1 MRFHSRTLN
10 LEWKKGTKR
19 PSKSNAIDLLC
30 SGLIPDEGIEREDF
44 ESYFE
49 EGKVPLQTRQAV
61 CHVAVTVPYT
71 PCGIWVPSFKLS
83 LFSSPDF

>member
-1 MRFHSRTLN
+1 M
-10 LEWKKGTKR
+10 TK
-19 PSKSNAIDLLC
+19 SSNAFASQGLG
-30 SGLIPDEGIEREDF
+30 SGREGKRNGEE
-44 ESYFE
+44 EFE